1 MAKTFK
7 DQSTESQ
14 YGNILGQ
21 LDTPAAAEA
30 PAEAVKPEFS
40 SASTQGKKGKKLDR
54 MNMGFS
60 PENYEYLRIMAGI
73 HKMTITAY
81 VNYIIEQDRK
91 NNTDLYIKARDLMN
105 SI

>member
-1 MAKTFK
+1 MAQKNFDTA
-7 DQSTESQ
+7 STESQ
-14 YGNILGQ
+14 YGAVLGK
-21 LDTPAAAEA
+21 LNTNEPKA
-30 PAEAVKPEFS
+30 EFS
-40 SASTQGKKGKKLDR
+40 SAATQGKKGKKLDR

-60 PENYEYLRIMAGI
+60 PENYEYLRTMAGI

-105 SI
+105 SL